1 MIKKLEGIV
10 VSEKNYRETS
20 KIITVLTKE
29 EGMLSFLAKGAKS
42 LKSDLRSN
50 TAKLTHGI
58 FTVYYKENS
67 LSTLTSV
74 DLLHNFKNIKKDIEK
89 ISYASFLLDLAEQT
103 SKNAFDEA
111 IYENLIES
119 LNKIDEGYDPLVIT
133 NILELKYL
141 DFLGVMPSLD
151 ACSICGAKTNII
163 TTAASSGGLICKNC
177 ITNEIIVS
185 EKTIKLLRMYYYV
198 DIKKISKLEIS
209 DVAKKEINTFLDE
222 YYDRYT
228 GLFLKT
234 KSFLKSLNKLVKK

>member
-1 MIKKLEGIV
+1 MIRKIEGIV
-10 VSEKNYRETS
+10 VSEKSYRETS

-29 EGMLSFLAKGAKS
+29 EGLLSFLAKGAKS

-58 FTVYYKENS
+58 FTIYYKEDG

-74 DLLHNFKNIKKDIEK
+74 DLIHHFKNIQKDIEK
-89 ISYASFLLDLAEQT
+89 ISYASFLLELASQT
-103 SKNAFDEA
+103 SKNNPDEL
-111 IYENLIES
+111 IYEELIES
-119 LNKIDEGYDPLVIT
+119 LIKIDESYDPLVIT

-141 DFLGVMPSLD
+141 DFLGVMPSID
-151 ACSICGAKTNII
+151 ACSICGSKDGII
-163 TTAASSGGLICKNC
+163 TVSASSGGLVCKNC
-177 ITNEIIVS
+177 VTNQMIVS

-209 DVAKKEINTFLDE
+209 DEAKKEINQFLDA
-222 YYDRYT
+222 YYETYT

-234 KSFLKSLNKLVKK
+234 KSFLKNLNKIRTK

>member
-10 VSEKNYRETS
+10 VSEKSYRETS

-29 EGMLSFLAKGAKS
+29 DGILSFLAKGAKS

-50 TAKLTHGI
+50 TAKLTHGV
-58 FTVYYKENS
+58 FTVYYKDNS

-74 DLLHNFKNIKKDIEK
+74 DLIHNFKNIKKDIEK

-103 SKNAFDEA
+103 SKNAFDERL
-111 IYENLIES
+111 YENLIDS
-119 LNKIDEGYDPLVIT
+119 LIKIDEGYDPLVIT

-151 ACSICGAKTNII
+151 ACSICGSKSNI
-163 TTAASSGGLICKNC
+163 TTTSASSGGLVCKNC

-209 DVAKKEINTFLDE
+209 EIAKKEINTFLDE

-234 KSFLKSLNKLVKK
+234 KSFLKSLNKLVTK